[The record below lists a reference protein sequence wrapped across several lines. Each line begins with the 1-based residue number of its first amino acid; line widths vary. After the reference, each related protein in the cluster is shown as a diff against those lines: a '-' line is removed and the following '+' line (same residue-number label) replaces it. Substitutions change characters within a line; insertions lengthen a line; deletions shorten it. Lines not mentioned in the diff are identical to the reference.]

1 MEKQNKATRQKRK
14 KEETTRIRTLVDTAY
29 SLDPR
34 IKRFREEEK
43 AEKEARK
50 RARAEAARQ
59 EADEKERVEQQKL
72 AEARERREREEL
84 ANRAQAAQAKKEKE
98 AAKKVLKRERKQ
110 FRTLCK
116 THNYYVER
124 SGGEGEVVAGR
135 LEELEAL
142 CESLSLE
149 QLQGLNER
157 LSQEEGRTAV
167 EEALLV
173 KRQREE
179 AELAAQARGKRE

>member
-1 MEKQNKATRQKRK
+1 MK
-14 KEETTRIRTLVDTAY
+14 
-29 SLDPR
+29 
-34 IKRFREEEK
+34 
-43 AEKEARK
+43 
-50 RARAEAARQ
+50 
-59 EADEKERVEQQKL
+59 
-72 AEARERREREEL
+72 
-84 ANRAQAAQAKKEKE
+84 AAQAKKEKE

-167 EEALLV
+167 EEAVSKCMLLT
-173 KRQREE
+173 
-179 AELAAQARGKRE
+179 QAVRVCVCWSHSCW